1 MATRCIQTPIGT
13 YDDGRTVYSYRL
25 EDEKGQYVSLMNIGC
40 SILDLAVLDKN
51 GELQDVVL
59 GMPSFEH
66 YHKARSVMGATVG
79 RCANRIA
86 AGTFTLNGQEYHL
99 EKNER
104 GGLNHLHGGKGGFQM
119 RYWDAE
125 VEGDTLRFRY
135 ESPDGEEGY
144 PGKVN
149 VTETVTFRDG
159 RLDLRIDS
167 VSDRDTIVNYTNHAF
182 FNMNGQGS
190 GSALNHRLTIH
201 ADRYSATGPDLIPT
215 EALPVEGT
223 PFDFRT
229 PHTIGERIDAD
240 FKQVRDCGG
249 YDVNFV
255 LSGGAPAAA
264 VVGDISGIR
273 MEVHTDCPDMQ
284 FFSGMGLG
292 SPFLC
297 HGKNGATYV
306 NFGGFCL
313 EPHAL
318 PNAINT
324 PYADQVI
331 LRAGETKT
339 WHMCLAFSVETEE

>member
-1 MATRCIQTPIGT
+1 MGTRCIQTPIGT

-135 ESPDGEEGY
+135 ESPDGEEG
-144 PGKVN
+144 
-149 VTETVTFRDG
+149 
-159 RLDLRIDS
+159 
-167 VSDRDTIVNYTNHAF
+167 
-182 FNMNGQGS
+182 
-190 GSALNHRLTIH
+190 
-201 ADRYSATGPDLIPT
+201 
-215 EALPVEGT
+215 
-223 PFDFRT
+223 
-229 PHTIGERIDAD
+229 
-240 FKQVRDCGG
+240 
-249 YDVNFV
+249 
-255 LSGGAPAAA
+255 
-264 VVGDISGIR
+264 
-273 MEVHTDCPDMQ
+273 
-284 FFSGMGLG
+284 
-292 SPFLC
+292 
-297 HGKNGATYV
+297 
-306 NFGGFCL
+306 
-313 EPHAL
+313 
-318 PNAINT
+318 
-324 PYADQVI
+324 
-331 LRAGETKT
+331 
-339 WHMCLAFSVETEE
+339 